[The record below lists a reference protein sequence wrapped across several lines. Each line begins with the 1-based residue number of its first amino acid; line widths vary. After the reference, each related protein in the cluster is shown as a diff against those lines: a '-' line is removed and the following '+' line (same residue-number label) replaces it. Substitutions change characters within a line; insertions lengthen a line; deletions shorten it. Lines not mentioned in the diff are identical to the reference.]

1 LQGLKGSLS
10 LNAVRIPFCLAWVL
24 VSGIGEASAQ
34 SIYTCVD
41 GKGRQQ
47 TSDRPIP
54 ECVDREQRE
63 LNSSGTVRR
72 HLGPTLTAQE
82 QVLAEEKA
90 RKSNTEQNRRVEE
103 RRRAVALLARYPD
116 QASHERV
123 RAEALVQFED
133 AVRVASKHIAELGVQ
148 RKPLDTEMEFFKRN
162 PAKAPLPLKRQLEE
176 NDANVTLQ
184 KRFIADQEAEKN
196 RVQTRFDE
204 ELTKLKPLWQ
214 ASASASR

>member
-133 AVRVASKHIAELGVQ
+133 AVRVANKHIAELGVQ

>member
-1 LQGLKGSLS
+1 MQGLKGSLS

>member
-1 LQGLKGSLS
+1 
-10 LNAVRIPFCLAWVL
+10 VL

>member
-1 LQGLKGSLS
+1 
-10 LNAVRIPFCLAWVL
+10 VRIPLCLAWVL

-90 RKSNTEQNRRVEE
+90 RKANTEQNRRVEA
-103 RRRAVALLARYPD
+103 RRRAIALLARYPD

-133 AVRVASKHIAELGVQ
+133 AVRVATKHIAELGLQ

-204 ELTKLKPLWQ
+204 ELSRLKPLWQ

>member
-1 LQGLKGSLS
+1 MQGLKGSLS

-24 VSGIGEASAQ
+24 VSGIGETSAQ

-133 AVRVASKHIAELGVQ
+133 AMRVANKHIAELGVQ

-204 ELTKLKPLWQ
+204 ELSKLKPLWQ

>member
-1 LQGLKGSLS
+1 
-10 LNAVRIPFCLAWVL
+10 VL

-90 RKSNTEQNRRVEE
+90 RKANTEQNRRVEA
-103 RRRAVALLARYPD
+103 RRRAIALLARYPD

-133 AVRVASKHIAELGVQ
+133 AVRVATKHIAELGLQ

-204 ELTKLKPLWQ
+204 ELSRLKPLWQ

>member
-1 LQGLKGSLS
+1 MQGLKGSLS

-204 ELTKLKPLWQ
+204 ELSKLKPLWQ

>member
-1 LQGLKGSLS
+1 
-10 LNAVRIPFCLAWVL
+10 
-24 VSGIGEASAQ
+24 
-34 SIYTCVD
+34 
-41 GKGRQQ
+41 
-47 TSDRPIP
+47 
-54 ECVDREQRE
+54 
-63 LNSSGTVRR
+63 
-72 HLGPTLTAQE
+72 LGPTLTAQE
-82 QVLAEEKA
+82 QVLAEEKT

-103 RRRAVALLARYPD
+103 RRRAIALLARYPD

-133 AVRVASKHIAELGVQ
+133 AVRVATKHIAELGLQ

-184 KRFIADQEAEKN
+184 KRFIADQEAEKS

-204 ELTKLKPLWQ
+204 ELSKLKPLWQ